1 MKKSTSI
8 RNWGNFFFRPGKEYG
23 QYKLGTHADVNAGY
37 IYIYIKDTFF
47 LSTQPSN
54 IVTMANKIN
63 KKYFRCSKCTY
74 TSIRKSDV
82 TRHIKLTHKN
92 FKHQCEEC
100 QLKTKR
106 RQNLIEHMKKH
117 NSGSISNFS
126 CRICKLQFTSKN
138 IFEQHI
144 LDSHKVQNN
153 FVLRENAYSRN
164 LQVDAADPSCL
175 SMIKPEFVN
184 LCQQILVHD
193 YPIFKLNIIM

>member
-1 MKKSTSI
+1 MT
-8 RNWGNFFFRPGKEYG
+8 
-23 QYKLGTHADVNAGY
+23 
-37 IYIYIKDTFF
+37 
-47 LSTQPSN
+47 
-54 IVTMANKIN
+54 NKIN

-74 TSIRKSDV
+74 TSIQKSNV
-82 TRHIKLTHKN
+82 TRHIKLMR
-92 FKHQCEEC
+92 EEC

-106 RQNLIEHMKKH
+106 RQNLIKHMKKH

-126 CRICKLQFTSKN
+126 CRISKLQSTSKD

-184 LCQQILVHD
+184 LCQQILVHE
-193 YPIFKLNIIM
+193 YPIFKLNIVM

>member
-1 MKKSTSI
+1 M
-8 RNWGNFFFRPGKEYG
+8 RMLM
-23 QYKLGTHADVNAGY
+23 QD
-37 IYIYIKDTFF
+37 IYIYTSRIHF
-47 LSTQPSN
+47 LSTQSSN

-74 TSIRKSDV
+74 TSVRKSNV

-92 FKHQCEEC
+92 FKHLCEEC

-153 FVLRENAYSRN
+153 FVLRENAWKGQLKSYSRN
-164 LQVDAADPSCL
+164 LQIDAADPSCL
-175 SMIKPEFVN
+175 SIIKPEFVN

-193 YPIFKLNIIM
+193 YPIFKLNIVM

>member
-1 MKKSTSI
+1 M
-8 RNWGNFFFRPGKEYG
+8 RMLM
-23 QYKLGTHADVNAGY
+23 QD
-37 IYIYIKDTFF
+37 IYIYTSRIHF
-47 LSTQPSN
+47 LSTQSSN
-54 IVTMANKIN
+54 IITMANKIN
-63 KKYFRCSKCTY
+63 KKYFRCSKCAY
-74 TSIRKSDV
+74 KSIRKRNV
-82 TRHIKLTHKN
+82 TRHIRLAHKN

-126 CRICKLQFTSKN
+126 CRICKLQSTSKN

>member
-1 MKKSTSI
+1 MRMLMQDI
-8 RNWGNFFFRPGKEYG
+8 
-23 QYKLGTHADVNAGY
+23 Y

-47 LSTQPSN
+47 LSTQSSN

-74 TSIRKSDV
+74 TSIRKSNV

-126 CRICKLQFTSKN
+126 CRICKLQSTSKN